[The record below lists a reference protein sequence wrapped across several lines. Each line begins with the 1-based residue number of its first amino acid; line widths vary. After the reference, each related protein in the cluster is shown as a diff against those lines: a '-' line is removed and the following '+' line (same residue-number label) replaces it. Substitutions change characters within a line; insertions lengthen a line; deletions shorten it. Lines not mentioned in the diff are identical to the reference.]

1 MPALRANMMILTAKP
16 GVLPAMDMPM
26 DANARFAIGQ
36 PVSRKEDP
44 VLLRGE
50 GRYSDDLSLPGQAY
64 AVVVRSRYAHGILR
78 SVDTDAARAMPGVLG
93 VYTAEDLVAAGIGPM
108 QAQAGKN
115 KDGSATP
122 KPHQMALAARQGA
135 LRG

>member
-1 MPALRANMMILTAKP
+1 
-16 GVLPAMDMPM
+16 MDMPI

-64 AVVVRSRYAHGILR
+64 GVVVRSRYAHGILR
-78 SVDTDAARAMPGVLG
+78 GIDTDEARAMPGVLG
-93 VYTAEDLVAAGIGPM
+93 VYTAEDLAPPASGRCRRSAASTAMARPPPSRTRWRWRK
-108 QAQAGKN
+108 AAC
-115 KDGSATP
+115 DTSAT
-122 KPHQMALAARQGA
+122 R
-135 LRG
+135 